1 MYDPIKVTGEWRIRY
16 NHELYQI
23 YKELAIIQEIEAK
36 RVRRLRQLF
45 GTKEPNPCTK
55 LTLTVRMVAAM

>member
-1 MYDPIKVTGEWRIRY
+1 
-16 NHELYQI
+16 LYQI

-45 GTKEPNPCTK
+45 RTKELYPCRK
-55 LTLTVRMVAAM
+55 LTLTVRMVAAR